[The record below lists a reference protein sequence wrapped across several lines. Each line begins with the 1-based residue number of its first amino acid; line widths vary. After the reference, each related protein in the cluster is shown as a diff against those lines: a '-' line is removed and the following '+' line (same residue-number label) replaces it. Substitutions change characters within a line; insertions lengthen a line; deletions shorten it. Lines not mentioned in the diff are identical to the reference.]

1 MRLLLVEDDN
11 LLASGL
17 VSALSRAGY
26 RVDHVSDGQSAIT
39 ALLEG
44 GFDLVILDLGL
55 PKADGMTVIER
66 VRSKGVGLPILI
78 LSARDALKDR
88 IKGLDVGADDYLTKP
103 FELDEL
109 LAHIRVL
116 ERRRSGAAVNLLVVG
131 PLKLDL
137 GAYVVTWKGRP
148 VDLQRRE
155 FMLVRKLAENPQ
167 QIFSRHQLEESLYGW
182 SEGVESN
189 AIDVYVHQIRKKLDA
204 DVIKTVRGIG
214 YRIGDL
220 NEK

>member
-1 MRLLLVEDDN
+1 MRLLLVEDDT

-26 RVDHVSDGQSAIT
+26 RVDHVSDGQSAIA
-39 ALLEG
+39 ALTEG

-55 PKADGMTVIER
+55 PKTDGISVIVH
-66 VRSKGVGLPILI
+66 VRSKGIDLPILI
-78 LSARDALKDR
+78 LSARDSLKDR
-88 IKGLDVGADDYLTKP
+88 IRGLDVGADDYLTKP

-116 ERRRSGAAVNLLVVG
+116 ERRRSGAAVNLLVIG

-137 GAYVVTWKGRP
+137 GAYSVTWKDQP

-167 QIFSRHQLEESLYGW
+167 QIFSRNQLEESLYGW
-182 SEGVESN
+182 GEGVESN
-189 AIDVYVHQIRKKLDA
+189 AIDVYVHQIRKKLGT

-220 NEK
+220 N

>member
-167 QIFSRHQLEESLYGW
+167 QIVSRHQLEESLYGW
-182 SEGVESN
+182 GEGVESN

>member
-1 MRLLLVEDDN
+1 MRLLLVEDDT

-26 RVDHVSDGQSAIT
+26 RVDHVGDGQSAIT
-39 ALLEG
+39 ALSEG

-55 PKADGMTVIER
+55 PNIDGITVIER
-66 VRSKGVGLPILI
+66 VRSKGIDLPILI
-78 LSARDALKDR
+78 LSARDAVKDR

-109 LAHIRVL
+109 LARIRVL
-116 ERRRSGAAVNLLVVG
+116 ERRRSGASVNLLVLG
-131 PLKLDL
+131 HLKLDL
-137 GAYVVTWKGRP
+137 GAYSVTWRGHP

-167 QIFSRHQLEESLYGW
+167 QIFSRDQLEESLYGW
-182 SEGVESN
+182 GEGVESN
-189 AIDVYVHQIRKKLDA
+189 AIDVYVHQIRKKLDTNA
-204 DVIKTVRGIG
+204 IKTVRGIG

-220 NEK
+220 T

>member
-1 MRLLLVEDDN
+1 MRLLLVEDDS

-26 RVDHVSDGQSAIT
+26 RVDHVSDGQSAIS
-39 ALLEG
+39 ALLEDE
-44 GFDLVILDLGL
+44 FDLVILDLGL
-55 PKADGMTVIER
+55 PKMDGMTVIER
-66 VRSKGVGLPILI
+66 VRAKGIGLPILI

-88 IKGLDVGADDYLTKP
+88 IKGLDIGADDYLTKP

-109 LAHIRVL
+109 LARIRVL
-116 ERRRSGAAVNLLVVG
+116 ERRRSGTPVNLLVVG

-137 GAYVVTWKGRP
+137 GAYSVTWKGLP
-148 VDLQRRE
+148 IDLQRRE
-155 FMLVRKLAENPQ
+155 FMLLRKLAENPQ

-182 SEGVESN
+182 GEGVESN
-189 AIDVYVHQIRKKLDA
+189 AIDVYVHQIRKKLDT

-214 YRIGDL
+214 YRIGDF
-220 NEK
+220 N

>member
-1 MRLLLVEDDN
+1 MRLLLVEDDT

-26 RVDHVSDGQSAIT
+26 RADHVSDGQSAIT

-55 PKADGMTVIER
+55 PKTDGISVIEH
-66 VRSKGVGLPILI
+66 VRSKGLDLPILI

-109 LAHIRVL
+109 LARIRVL
-116 ERRRSGAAVNLLVVG
+116 ERRRSGAAVNLLVLG
-131 PLKLDL
+131 HLKLDL
-137 GAYVVTWKGRP
+137 GAYSVTWKGHP

-167 QIFSRHQLEESLYGW
+167 QIFSRNQLEESLYGW
-182 SEGVESN
+182 GEGVESN
-189 AIDVYVHQIRKKLDA
+189 AIDVYVHQIRKKLDTDA
-204 DVIKTVRGIG
+204 IKTVRGIG

-220 NEK
+220 T

>member
-182 SEGVESN
+182 GEGVESN

>member
-182 SEGVESN
+182 GEGVESH
-189 AIDVYVHQIRKKLDA
+189 AIDVYVHQIRKNLDA

>member
-26 RVDHVSDGQSAIT
+26 RVDHVSDGQSAISGV
-39 ALLEG
+39 LDG
-44 GFDLVILDLGL
+44 SFDLVILDLGL
-55 PKADGMTVIER
+55 PKADGMTVIEH
-66 VRSKGVGLPILI
+66 VRAKGIDLPILI

-88 IKGLDVGADDYLTKP
+88 IKGLDIGADDYLTKP

-109 LAHIRVL
+109 LARIRVL
-116 ERRRSGAAVNLLVVG
+116 ERRRSGAAVNLLVLG

-137 GAYVVTWKGRP
+137 GAYSITWKGIP

-155 FMLVRKLAENPQ
+155 LMLVRKLAENPQ
-167 QIFSRHQLEESLYGW
+167 QIFSRQQLEESLYGW
-182 SEGVESN
+182 GDGVESN
-189 AIDVYVHQIRKKLDA
+189 AIDVYVHQIRKKMDT

-214 YRIGDL
+214 YRIGDF
-220 NEK
+220 N